1 MKKKCNNPFWA
12 YLAVG
17 VAALMFICVTLAV
30 AQSDR
35 GTITGTVA
43 DATGALVP
51 GASVQI
57 TNMENG
63 AKSSTVSTD
72 TGNFTVPSVTAGK
85 YEVAVTAQGF
95 TRSVQTG
102 IQVQVAMTV
111 RLDVVLQVGSST
123 ESVTVTSQAPL
134 LRTENAEQSTNVQ
147 GDRINA
153 LPLNVGSSGAIRNP
167 YAFVIL
173 APGISGSG
181 GFENG
186 SSLGANING
195 LGNSNFRV
203 LIEGQDGTSGNS
215 VDRVNETSPSTEA
228 IGEFTL
234 QTSNFAAEFG
244 QGLSAVINF
253 TVRSGSNK
261 FHGSAYEYFVNEAL
275 NSYTA
280 FTHVRGVN
288 RKHDAG
294 GSIGGPVW
302 IPKLYNGRDKTFFF
316 FSFEGFRNSQRAS
329 LSLQTLP
336 TTAFRNGDFS
346 AALTGRVLSPATNPL
361 GVQINEN
368 VIYDPATSRL
378 VGGNVIR
385 DPFNN
390 NTIPSN
396 RFDPVAVA
404 IQKLIPAADQPNV
417 LYQNWA
423 AGQPNTRIQ
432 TIPAVKI
439 DHMFSSAARL
449 SFYYSKE
456 RSDQISANDS
466 LPIPISAR
474 RDQFIYAH
482 TTRANYDHSLTPTFL
497 IHLGAGYLRYLNPD
511 SSPDG
516 VLNYDAVG
524 LLGFKGGATNGFPRI
539 TGLSN
544 GNYGGMSPGMGPTN
558 ANHYYNDKWTSVA
571 SATYVRGNHTFK
583 TGGELKIDIW
593 TDRNARG
600 STGILNFGSSQTGLP
615 GISTANITLPS
626 GTGVGMGYASFLLG
640 LVNDASVN
648 PYQDPQW
655 RKKGW
660 ALYIQDTWKATR
672 KLTIDYGLRWD
683 LQSEGHEIWNRYSQF
698 GPTIKNPSAGGLLG
712 GTAYEGFGPGRCNCQ
727 FVNPYPYAI
736 GPRFGAAYQIDSK
749 TVARAGWGIAYSS
762 LPGYGY
768 ITNSGILGV
777 GFDQYV
783 WDAPGAG
790 DPAVVLK
797 TGLQY
802 NLASLL
808 VPSLNPG
815 IRPTAGTITAPS
827 TMNDPNGARP
837 SRVNQWNISLQRQV
851 VPNLVV
857 EAAYVGNR
865 AIWTTANN
873 LVQMNMLS
881 DARLAQFGLDRRN
894 AADRTLLAARI
905 DSALAASR
913 GFTLPYAG
921 FPGNSTVRQA
931 LRPFPQFN
939 SSLAPRWAP
948 VGDSWY
954 DSLQVKVTKRYSR
967 GLELTAAYTWQ
978 KELDLNGVSND
989 MFNRVVQKRL
999 NNVPQVLNIAF
1010 SYRVPRW
1017 KVNKLVS
1024 TLLGDWTASGI
1035 LRYSNGGL
1043 IGTPGSANGLSNTN
1057 FQGTLMNRVAGQP
1070 LYLKDLGSHA
1080 IDPYHDLVLNPAAWA
1095 EVAPGEWGYAA
1106 AAYDEYRGMRTANEQ
1121 FSLARIFRIKEGITF
1136 EVRGEFFNAFN
1147 RINWAG
1153 PSSGNPSATV
1163 TRDAKG
1169 NLTAGY
1175 GWINPSSSGNS
1186 PRNGQLVARFQF

>member
-1 MKKKCNNPFWA
+1 MNQHRKISWA
-12 YLAVG
+12 HLAAG
-17 VAALMFICVTLAV
+17 VAALMFMCATLAV

-43 DATGALVP
+43 DATGAVVP
-51 GASVQI
+51 GASITI
-57 TNMENG
+57 TNMGTQTKE
-63 AKSSTVSTD
+63 STVATD
-72 TGNFTVPSVTAGK
+72 TGNFTIPSVSAGK
-85 YEVAVTAQGF
+85 YEVAVSAPGF
-95 TRSVQTG
+95 SRSVQQG
-102 IQVQVAMTV
+102 IQVQVAMTI
-111 RLDVVLQVGSST
+111 RLNVVLQVGSAT
-123 ESVTVTSQAPL
+123 ESVTVTAQAPL
-134 LRTENAEQSTNVQ
+134 LRTENAEQSTNVG

-153 LPLNVGSSGAIRNP
+153 LPINVGATGAIRNP

-181 GFENG
+181 SFENG

-253 TVRSGSNK
+253 TVRSGSNA
-261 FHGSAYEYFVNEAL
+261 FHGSGYEYFVNETLGL

-280 FTHVRGVN
+280 FTHIRPKS

-302 IPKLYNGRDKTFFF
+302 IPKIYNGRDRTFFF
-316 FSFEGFRNSQRAS
+316 FSFEGFRNKQLAS
-329 LSLQTLP
+329 NALQTLP
-336 TTAFRNGDFS
+336 TTAYRNGDFS
-346 AALTGRVLSPATNPL
+346 AALTNKELSPATNAL
-361 GVQINEN
+361 GLQINEN

-378 VGGNVIR
+378 VNGNIMR

-390 NTIPSN
+390 NSIPPI

-404 IQKLIPAADQPNV
+404 VQKLIPAADQPNV
-417 LYQNWA
+417 LYQNWMQT
-423 AGQPNTRIQ
+423 QPNTRIQ

-456 RSDQISANDS
+456 RSDQISSNDS
-466 LPIPISAR
+466 LPIPISQR

-482 TTRANYDHSLTPTFL
+482 TTRANYDHSLTPTLL

-511 SSPDG
+511 SSPDSI
-516 VLNYDAVG
+516 LNYDAAG
-524 LLGFKGGATNGFPRI
+524 LLGFKGAIQNGFPAIRSV
-539 TGLSN
+539 GN
-544 GNYGGMSPGMGPTN
+544 GNYGGMNMNMGPTN

-593 TDRNARG
+593 TDRNTRG
-600 STGILNFGSSQTGLP
+600 ATGVLNFASSQTGLP
-615 GISTANITLPS
+615 GISTANITLN
-626 GTGVGMGYASFLLG
+626 GGGVGMAYASFLLG
-640 LVNDASVN
+640 LVDNASVN
-648 PYQDPQW
+648 PLQDPQW

-698 GPTIKNPSAGGLLG
+698 GPTIPNPSAGGLLG
-712 GTAYEGFGPGRCNCQ
+712 GTAYEGYGTGRCNCQ
-727 FVNPYPYAI
+727 FVNNYPYAI

-749 TVARAGWGIAYSS
+749 TVARAGWGVAYSS

-777 GFDQYV
+777 GFDMKN
-783 WDAPGAG
+783 WDNPGSGEA
-790 DPAVVLK
+790 AVVLK
-797 TGLQY
+797 NGLVY
-802 NLASLL
+802 DHASLY
-808 VPSLNPG
+808 VPTLDPG
-815 IRPTAGTITAPS
+815 IRPTAGTLTAPS
-827 TMNDPNGARP
+827 QMNDPNGARP

-865 AIWTTANN
+865 AIWTPATS

-881 DARLAQFGLDRRN
+881 DQRLAQFGLSRTNANDR
-894 AADRTLLAARI
+894 ALLAARI

-913 GFTLPYAG
+913 NIKFPYAG
-921 FPGNSTVRQA
+921 FPVNSTVRQA

-939 SSLAPRWAP
+939 DNLTPRWSP
-948 VGDSWY
+948 VGKSWY
-954 DSLQVKVTKRYSR
+954 DSLQIKATKRYSH
-967 GLELTAAYTWQ
+967 GLDLSVAYTWQ
-978 KELDLNGVSND
+978 KELDLNSSSND
-989 MFNRVVQKRL
+989 MFNRVNQKRPS
-999 NNVPQVLNIAF
+999 NVPQVLNTSF

-1017 KVNKLVS
+1017 KQNKWVS

-1035 LRYSNGGL
+1035 LRYASGGYL
-1043 IGTPGSANGLSNTN
+1043 GIPGSNNNLSNSI
-1057 FQGTLMNRVAGQP
+1057 FQGTVMNRVAGQP
-1070 LYLKDLGSHA
+1070 LFLKDLCCHC
-1080 IDPYHDLVLNPAAWA
+1080 IDPKQDLTLNPAAWVDA
-1095 EVAPGEWGYAA
+1095 LPGEWGYSAL
-1106 AAYDEYRGMRTANEQ
+1106 AYSNYRGMRTANEQ
-1121 FSLARIFRIKEGITF
+1121 FSLARVFRLREGMTF

-1153 PSSGNPSATV
+1153 PSGGPATTV
-1163 TRDAKG
+1163 TRNAAG
-1169 NLTAGY
+1169 ELTAGF
-1175 GWINPSSSGNS
+1175 GWINPASSGNS